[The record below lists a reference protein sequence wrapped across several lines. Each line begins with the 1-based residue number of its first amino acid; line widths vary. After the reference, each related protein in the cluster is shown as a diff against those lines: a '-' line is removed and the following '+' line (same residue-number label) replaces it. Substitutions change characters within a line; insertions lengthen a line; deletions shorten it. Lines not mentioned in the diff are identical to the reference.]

1 MSDEEY
7 SDQFVAG
14 LEWIWGEGFL
24 SPGGPAEVAEIL
36 DGVEL
41 NGKKGL
47 DIGCGLGGIDLLLV
61 ADYGADFVQG
71 IDVEAPLIERA
82 AIAASRAGL
91 TSQLDFK
98 LVTPGA
104 LPFRD
109 DEFDFVFSKD
119 SMIHIPDKPACY
131 QEIRRVLKPSGQ
143 LVFSDWFGSADPMTD
158 AMTRWLEV
166 VGLTF
171 ELGTMGQAVDI
182 LSSLGFDAVEA
193 RDRNH
198 WYRQYM
204 DEELATLSGEHYTKL
219 VSEIGKDAA
228 AQRLES
234 SSLKKTVVEQGQL
247 RPGHIR
253 ARLQEIG

>member
-36 DGVEL
+36 RGIDL
-41 NGKKGL
+41 RGKKGL
-47 DIGCGLGGIDLLLV
+47 DIGCGLGGVDLLLIMEH
-61 ADYGADFVQG
+61 GASFVQG
-71 IDVEAPLIERA
+71 IDVEAPLIDRA
-82 AIAASRAGL
+82 TAAASRAEL
-91 TSQLDFK
+91 SSQLDFK
-98 LVTPGA
+98 LVTPGN

-131 QEIRRVLKPSGQ
+131 KEIGRVLKPGGQ
-143 LVFSDWFGSADPMTD
+143 LVFSDWFGSANAVTD
-158 AMTRWLEV
+158 EMKQWLDV

-171 ELGTMGQAVDI
+171 KLGTMGQAIDI
-182 LSSLGFDAVEA
+182 LSSAGFDAVEG
-193 RDRNH
+193 RDRNQ

-204 DEELATLSGEHYTKL
+204 DEELATLSGEHYKKL
-219 VSEIGKDAA
+219 VSDIGEVAA
-228 AQRLES
+228 AQRLRS
-234 SSLKKTVVEQGQL
+234 SSIKKSVVEQGQL
-247 RPGHIR
+247 RPGHVR
-253 ARLQEIG
+253 ATLRENG